1 MIWPQPGLPCVVR
14 PVYDWHRMDH
24 RMHPNCSTE
33 QPAAL
38 SAYARGAMGFCW
50 GLAVIIPLTFPTIA
64 YAQDAS
70 GQPPPAA
77 QSIPATRANS
87 PPEPAITPSL
97 EAASFAAAFE
107 GAVEPLAA
115 QLVDID
121 PLMPVD
127 AVDLDSFE
135 PPRGARVIRSL
146 GLGIASYYGRRFH
159 GRLTANGE
167 RFDMNAMTAAH
178 KTLPFG
184 TYVRVINPVNDRTVT
199 VRINDRGPFIQG
211 REIDLSRG
219 AAERIGMIQSG
230 HARVQ
235 LDIVAP

>member
-1 MIWPQPGLPCVVR
+1 
-14 PVYDWHRMDH
+14 
-24 RMHPNCSTE
+24 MHPNCFTGRS
-33 QPAAL
+33 AACT
-38 SAYARGAMGFCW
+38 AIARIAPGLCW
-50 GLAVIIPLTFPTIA
+50 GLAAMAALTLAPIAYGEAA
-64 YAQDAS
+64 YAQANPADGVNAS
-70 GQPPPAA
+70 PD
-77 QSIPATRANS
+77 PATA
-87 PPEPAITPSL
+87 PAS
-97 EAASFAAAFE
+97 EAANFAAAFE
-107 GAVEPLAA
+107 GAVEPLDA

-146 GLGIASYYGRRFH
+146 GLGVASYYGRRFH

-184 TYVRVINPVNDRTVT
+184 TFVRVINPVNGRTIT
-199 VRINDRGPFIQG
+199 VRINDRGPFIKG